1 MKKPTKVK
9 KPLSPKM
16 REHLKRMHEAA
27 QLAAA
32 KRRKAKKVTQPKKAK
47 KRREEVVPPMT
58 PIDAPEPAKKRKKAV
73 KADPRQMVLPFD
85 PALDLSDDGSE
96 HVSSPGVDAS
106 EVPPDTSHTASD
118 LLTGEE
124 LL

>member
-16 REHLKRMHEAA
+16 RKHLKRMHEAA

-32 KRRKAKKVTQPKKAK
+32 KRRKAKKVTQPKKAAK
-47 KRREEVVPPMT
+47 
-58 PIDAPEPAKKRKKAV
+58 PEPVKKRKKAV
-73 KADPRQMVLPFD
+73 KVDLCQLELPLVADLALP
-85 PALDLSDDGSE
+85 AADDGSE
-96 HVSSPGVDAS
+96 PASSPAVDAS
-106 EVPPDTSHTASD
+106 EAPQP
-118 LLTGEE
+118 GEE